1 MPDCNFCINL
11 NMSEEEQIDNSK
23 PHICKHYG
31 KRVLHRVTKKSHSGY
46 LYPCAEC
53 ESDGY
58 FNYRIE

>member
-1 MPDCNFCINL
+1 MC
-11 NMSEEEQIDNSK
+11 EEEQTDNSK

-31 KRVLHRVTKKSHSGY
+31 KRVFHRANKNNHSGY

-53 ESDGY
+53 ENDGN